1 MEKIKLLFE
10 DDGREVEVEKGTKLL
25 DFVDEYRE
33 HHRGEIVAARLD
45 NLIVELQKP
54 LDRGGRVRFIDLTT
68 SDGIRIYQRGLL
80 FVLSVAVREVFPNL
94 KLRVLHS
101 LANSLYCELV
111 DEKGEIH
118 TPTEDDLKRL
128 KEKMEE
134 IVRRDEPFVKIALYK
149 GDARK
154 LFKELGLEAKVKLL
168 DYRKKKTIKVYRCCG
183 YYNYFYGY
191 MPPSTGVIKIF
202 DLRVYEPGF
211 RVLHPT
217 TSSPDKIP
225 EYKELKKFNTVFLEY
240 ARWLRIMEI
249 EHVGDLNRIIA
260 KGERAVADLIL
271 IAEALHEKRI
281 AQIVEEFKKKG
292 SARLILI
299 AGPSSSG
306 KTTFAKRLSV
316 QLRASGFR
324 PVAISLDDYFVDREK
339 TPRDENGN
347 YDFEA
352 LEAIDVELF
361 NEHLLA
367 LFEGKEVEIP
377 KYDFKA
383 GKRRPG
389 RRLKIDSDQI
399 IIVEGIHGLNPRLTP
414 HVPEELKFR
423 IYVSALTQIN
433 FDEMNRMS
441 TTDTRLIRRM
451 VRDYKFRG
459 HSALETLRMWP
470 NVRRGEERNIFPY
483 QEEADAMFNSA
494 LVYEIPVLKI
504 FAESL
509 LAQVPEDV
517 DEYPEALRL
526 LKVLDYFLPI
536 TNIED
541 IPRNSI
547 LREFIGRSIFK
558 Y

>member
-1 MEKIKLLFE
+1 MEKLTLVFE
-10 DDGREVEVEKGTKLL
+10 DDGREVKVEKGTKLL
-25 DFVDEYRE
+25 QFVSEYQKY
-33 HHRGEIVAARLD
+33 HDAPIVAARLD

-54 LDRGGRVRFIDLTT
+54 LDRGGKVRFIDLRS

-80 FVLSVAVREVFPNL
+80 FILYAAVKETFPEL
-94 KLRVLHS
+94 KLKVLHS

-111 DEKGEIH
+111 DGKGEIH
-118 TPTEDDLKRL
+118 TPTEEDLEKI
-128 KEKMEE
+128 KEKMKE
-134 IVRRDEPFVKIALYK
+134 IVERDEPFEKIALFK
-149 GDARK
+149 GEARK
-154 LFKELGLEAKVKLL
+154 LFEELGLEAKVKLL
-168 DYRKKKTIKVYRCCG
+168 EFRKKKTIKVYKCCG

-191 MPPSTGVIKIF
+191 MPPSTGILKVF
-202 DLRVYEPGF
+202 DLRVYEQGF
-211 RVLHPT
+211 RLLHPT
-217 TSSPDKIP
+217 TLSPNEIP
-225 EYKELKKFNTVFLEY
+225 EYKEMKKFNTVFLEY

-260 KGERAVADLIL
+260 RGERAVADLIL

-281 AQIVEEFKKKG
+281 SQIADEFRKKKT
-292 SARLILI
+292 ARLILI

-316 QLRASGFR
+316 QLKVNGYR

-352 LEAIDVELF
+352 LEAIDVQLF

-389 RRLKIDSDQI
+389 RKLRIDKDQV

-433 FDEMNRMS
+433 FDEVNRMS

-459 HSALETLRMWP
+459 HTALDTLRMWP
-470 NVRRGEERNIFPY
+470 SVRRGEERNIFPY

-494 LVYEIPVLKI
+494 LVYELPVLKI

>member
-1 MEKIKLLFE
+1 MEKIKLIFE
-10 DDGREVEVEKGTKLL
+10 DDGREFEVEKGEKLL
-25 DFVDEYRE
+25 RFVKDYEKF
-33 HHRGEIVAARLD
+33 HKAPIVAARLD
-45 NLIVELQKP
+45 NLIVELNKP
-54 LDRGGRVRFIDLTT
+54 LDRGGRVRFIDLTS

-80 FVLSVAVREVFPNL
+80 FVLAVAVRNALPNYKL
-94 KLRVLHS
+94 KVLHS
-101 LANSLYCELV
+101 LGNSLYCELF
-111 DEKGEIH
+111 DETGKIY
-118 TPTEDDLKRL
+118 TPTEENLK
-128 KEKMEE
+128 KIKFEMKK
-134 IVRRDEPFVKIALYK
+134 VVDSDEPFEKLALYK
-149 GDARK
+149 GDVRK
-154 LFKELGLEAKVKLL
+154 LFEKYGFEAKVKLL
-168 DYRKKKTIKVYRCCG
+168 RYRKKKTIKVYKCCD

-191 MPPSTGVIKIF
+191 MPPSTGVMKIF
-202 DLRVYEPGF
+202 DLRQYAPGF
-211 RVLHPT
+211 RLLHPT
-217 TSSPDKIP
+217 TSSPNEIP
-225 EYKELKKFNTVFLEY
+225 EYKEMRKFNTVFLEY

-271 IAEALHEKRI
+271 LAEALHEKRVS
-281 AQIVEEFKKKG
+281 QISDEFKSKET
-292 SARLILI
+292 ARLILI

-316 QLRASGFR
+316 QLKANGYR
-324 PVAISLDDYFVDREK
+324 PIAISLDDYFVDREK

-352 LEAIDVELF
+352 LEAIDIELF
-361 NEHLLA
+361 NKNLLD
-367 LFEGKEVEIP
+367 LFNGRETEIP
-377 KYDFKA
+377 KYDFKS

-389 RRLKIDSDQI
+389 RRLKIDRDQI

-414 HVPEELKFR
+414 HIPEELKFR

-433 FDEMNRMS
+433 FDDMNRMS

-459 HSALETLRMWP
+459 HSALDTLRMWP

-483 QEEADAMFNSA
+483 QEEADVMFNSA
-494 LVYEIPVLKI
+494 LIYELPVLKI
-504 FAESL
+504 FAETL
-509 LAQVPEDV
+509 LAQVPDDV

-536 TNIED
+536 TNLED